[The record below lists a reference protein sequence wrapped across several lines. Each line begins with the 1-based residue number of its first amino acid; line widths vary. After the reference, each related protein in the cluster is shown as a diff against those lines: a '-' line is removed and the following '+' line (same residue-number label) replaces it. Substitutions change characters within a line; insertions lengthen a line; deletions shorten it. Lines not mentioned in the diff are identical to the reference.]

1 MRCQACEREWRE
13 GARSRNAVKSM
24 FAPAITI
31 LAGGAVFGALLPL
44 VMGSMAGACVVA
56 ALTTATGVG
65 AGVGTARLVDGAARA
80 QFRREKARTLPAARA
95 RFVHHHAPRALPPGR
110 PS

>member
-1 MRCQACEREWRE
+1 MRCAACEREWRE

-44 VMGSMAGACVVA
+44 VMGSFVGACAVA
-56 ALTTATGVG
+56 ALTTAAGVS
-65 AGVGTARLVDGAARA
+65 AGVGTARLVDGAART
-80 QFRREKARTLPAARA
+80 QFRREKARALPEARA
-95 RFVHHHAPRALPPGR
+95 RIVHHRALPPGR
-110 PS
+110 PG